1 MKLHYYPLINK
12 VITSLSL
19 KDKISFQSL
28 GIEDSFR
35 TPFITI
41 AREPGSGGKPIA
53 QAVAKSLGFVF
64 IDEQII
70 RDIAKSTKRRKEII
84 ASIDEKCR
92 TRIEDII
99 HAALNVDYMDDVKYI
114 KELTRVLL
122 YYAHK
127 GKVVILGRGAN
138 FVTPFAKGLHV
149 NITAPYNVRV
159 QRAMDYEGLSKD
171 QAKKVVK
178 DIEQERQDFV
188 KKYLSKDIKKSN
200 AYDLTINTEYY
211 EVNEARDIVLEAF
224 YKKFPRTVRYGTILG
239 G

>member
-1 MKLHYYPLINK
+1 M
-12 VITSLSL
+12 
-19 KDKISFQSL
+19 
-28 GIEDSFR
+28 
-35 TPFITI
+35 
-41 AREPGSGGKPIA
+41 
-53 QAVAKSLGFVF
+53 
-64 IDEQII
+64 
-70 RDIAKSTKRRKEII
+70 
-84 ASIDEKCR
+84 
-92 TRIEDII
+92 
-99 HAALNVDYMDDVKYI
+99 
-114 KELTRVLL
+114 
-122 YYAHK
+122 
-127 GKVVILGRGAN
+127 
-138 FVTPFAKGLHV
+138 TPFAKGLHV